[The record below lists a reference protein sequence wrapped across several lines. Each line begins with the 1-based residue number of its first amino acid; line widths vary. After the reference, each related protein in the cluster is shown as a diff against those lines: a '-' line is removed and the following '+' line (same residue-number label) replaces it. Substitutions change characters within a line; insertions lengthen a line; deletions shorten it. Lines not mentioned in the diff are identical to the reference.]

1 MKRSALISMLILGA
15 CIFSWIV
22 SFQHGN
28 HRSRCSLD
36 GSEIQP
42 LYEVIIVQ
50 KNRLSISFAGLL
62 SARIWLR
69 ENSEHAS
76 SILVTDET
84 TGGKIRAEDAFYVL
98 SEVVTTPYTGNKIH
112 VFAKKTRARSHATQF
127 KGKLVKNPFQ
137 AEERKPVLLAEQRI
151 DPRSGTGFLFP
162 SSQNPLSLPA
172 RIALMNKRD
181 SSYLPQEHPARFPVG
196 HSTPPDKPPR
206 IPA

>member
-1 MKRSALISMLILGA
+1 MFIFGVCM
-15 CIFSWIV
+15 FSWIV
-22 SFQHGN
+22 SFQHDN
-28 HRSRCSLD
+28 HRSGCSLD

-50 KNRLSISFAGLL
+50 KNRLSRSFACLL
-62 SARIWLR
+62 SARIWFR
-69 ENSEHAS
+69 ENSEQVS
-76 SILVTDET
+76 SLLVTDET
-84 TGGKIRAEDAFYVL
+84 TGEKIRAEDAFYVL
-98 SEVVTTPYTGNKIH
+98 SEVVTTPFTGNRIH
-112 VFAKKTRARSHATQF
+112 VFAEKTRARSHATQF

-151 DPRSGTGFLFP
+151 DPRNGTGFLFP

-181 SSYLPQEHPARFPVG
+181 SLYLPKEYPTRFSDG